1 MGRSKVVRKFLYR
14 NFLPPEVQKG
24 RYPCAASRPRC
35 ADTCSPF
42 LSICRA
48 NAISCAL
55 PREML
60 KNADYTTFSTDRNR
74 PAFAG
79 RFFMSV
85 ERYPVGCDDSAHRCL
100 PPARIIPQG
109 RTLFARAREMDAN
122 KQHLPA
128 EGNGAPRSYPRAP
141 SLAALPQFTLSR
153 PAEVFALS
161 LCAAAWYNQHRLER
175 RCSRRLKPW
184 QDSCSNSGSTAK
196 TVVYY
201 I

>member
-128 EGNGAPRSYPRAP
+128 EGNGAP
-141 SLAALPQFTLSR
+141 SR
-153 PAEVFALS
+153 TPGHL
-161 LCAAAWYNQHRLER
+161 LLR
-175 RCSRRLKPW
+175 RCRNSPCRALRRCLLFHSARLRVIINIDGK
-184 QDSCSNSGSTAK
+184 GGAAGA
-196 TVVYY
+196 
-201 I
+201 